1 VQTKTIT
8 KLCKT
13 STIVTV
19 NGMYPGP
26 IVYAQEEDRVIM
38 RVTNLSPYNVTLHW
52 HGVRQKRTC
61 WFDGPAYITQCPIQA
76 GKTFTYE
83 FTLLKQKGTMFW
95 HAHVSWLRAT
105 VHGPIV
111 IYPKAGVPYPFQFPY
126 EEHVLVLGEY
136 WIQDAQSI
144 EKQTLQTG
152 GGPPQADAYVINGHP
167 GPLYN
172 CSKDDVY
179 SIDVIPQKTYLLRI
193 INAALNME
201 HFFAIANHKMT
212 VVEADGEYTKALT
225 TDYLVITPG
234 QTFNVLV
241 TADQPV
247 GRYSMSMGPYMSAKN
262 IPFQKLNA
270 VSYFSYRGFI
280 PNRNS
285 FLAKLPI
292 FNDNQKS
299 LSFMNGLKSLADKQ
313 NPINV
318 PMIINRNLFFT
329 VGLNIL
335 QCKSKPQNCKAPNG
349 GVFAASINN
358 ITFVR
363 PAVSILQAY
372 YNNISGYYT
381 TDFPNKP
388 SKILDF
394 VNNAPNNLGVDT
406 QSTFGTKVTV
416 LDYGSNV
423 QLILQNTGTAGT
435 DNHPI
440 HLHGFSFYL
449 VGYGFGNYNANNA
462 VFNLVDPPYI
472 NTIGVPVGGWAAV
485 RFTADNPGVWFM
497 HCHLEIH
504 SSWGLSTAFIVKNGN
519 GVLQTLPP
527 PPSDLPLC

>member
-1 VQTKTIT
+1 
-8 KLCKT
+8 
-13 STIVTV
+13 
-19 NGMYPGP
+19 
-26 IVYAQEEDRVIM
+26 
-38 RVTNLSPYNVTLHW
+38 
-52 HGVRQKRTC
+52 
-61 WFDGPAYITQCPIQA
+61 
-76 GKTFTYE
+76 
-83 FTLLKQKGTMFW
+83 
-95 HAHVSWLRAT
+95 
-105 VHGPIV
+105 
-111 IYPKAGVPYPFQFPY
+111 
-126 EEHVLVLGEY
+126 
-136 WIQDAQSI
+136 
-144 EKQTLQTG
+144 
-152 GGPPQADAYVINGHP
+152 
-167 GPLYN
+167 
-172 CSKDDVY
+172 
-179 SIDVIPQKTYLLRI
+179 
-193 INAALNME
+193 ME

-285 FLAKLPI
+285 FFAKLPI

-335 QCKSKPQNCKAPNG
+335 RCKSKPQNCKAPNG

-394 VNNAPNNLGVDT
+394 VNSAPNNLGVDT

-423 QLILQNTGTAGT
+423 QLIMQNTGTAGT

-462 VFNLVDPPYI
+462 VFNLVDPPYV

-485 RFTADNPGVWFM
+485 RFTADNPG
-497 HCHLEIH
+497 
-504 SSWGLSTAFIVKNGN
+504 K
-519 GVLQTLPP
+519 
-527 PPSDLPLC
+527 